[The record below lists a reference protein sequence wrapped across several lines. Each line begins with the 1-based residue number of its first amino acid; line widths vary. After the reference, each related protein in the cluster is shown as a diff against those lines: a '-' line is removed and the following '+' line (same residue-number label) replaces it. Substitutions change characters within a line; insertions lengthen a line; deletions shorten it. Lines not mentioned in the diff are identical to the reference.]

1 MPHTPR
7 YYFGHGLSYTTF
19 SYSDLQL
26 SANEVTADGEIIV
39 SFNLKNTGKYAGTEI
54 VQLYIRDCQ
63 ASIVRPVM
71 ELAGFQR
78 ITLEPDKEQM
88 VAFCLKASQSAF
100 MDVDYRWKIE
110 AGEIEVMLGASSND
124 IRLKSSY
131 RIMDSCYIEG
141 KDRAFW
147 ANNK

>member
-1 MPHTPR
+1 MQKKMI
-7 YYFGHGLSYTTF
+7 G
-19 SYSDLQL
+19 
-26 SANEVTADGEIIV
+26 
-39 SFNLKNTGKYAGTEI
+39 SFLLNLLDSMKNTGKYAGTEI

-78 ITLEPDKEQM
+78 ITLEPDEEQT

-110 AGEIEVMLGASSND
+110 AGEIEVMLAASSND